1 MVYEKTYQFDD
12 LEIDSQILFSLLG
25 YPNGDLPEPFDSYL
39 AEGLEEAAK
48 ICQVKGAYVISENV
62 RISSGKIEVDG
73 VEFNIGRRIARELKN
88 SQGVAFIICTAGEQ
102 ISKRSKQLMAGENPV
117 LGYVFDLIG
126 SQIAESAAD
135 RLQNELA
142 QLFDSD
148 GLKITNR
155 YSPGYCDWNV
165 AEQHQLFS
173 FFPEGCCGI
182 RLTES
187 ALMDPVKSVSGIIG
201 WGPDVSFRNYMCD
214 LCGKEDCL
222 QRIFLR
228 RTSGE

>member
-1 MVYEKTYQFDD
+1 MVYERTFRFDD
-12 LEIDSQILFSLLG
+12 LEIDKQVLFSLLG
-25 YPNGDLPEPFDSYL
+25 YPNGDLPEPFNSYL
-39 AEGLEEAAK
+39 AEGLEEAAR

-62 RISSGKIEVDG
+62 RVSSGTIEVDG
-73 VEFNIGRRIARELKN
+73 VEFNVGRRIGRELKN
-88 SQGVAFIICTAGEQ
+88 SKGVAFVICTAGEK
-102 ISKRSKQLMAGENPV
+102 ISNHSKQLMVGENPV

-126 SQIAESAAD
+126 SQVAESAAD
-135 RLQNELA
+135 LLQNELS
-142 QLFDSD
+142 QLFVSK
-148 GLKITNR
+148 GSKITNR

-201 WGPDVSFRNYMCD
+201 LGPDVSFRNYMCD
-214 LCGKEDCL
+214 LCAQENCL
-222 QRIFLR
+222 QRIYLR
-228 RTSGE
+228 RKSGE